1 MPWLITLEC
10 DYIVWPPLEL
20 IAIYVNLLFFRI
32 RQYQYNRLQ
41 HFLVIFSIT
50 LRSERYSGY
59 RHVCGIDM
67 ITSLFNSR
75 SFTLSREDGYQ
86 SRYPVIERGRF

>member
-1 MPWLITLEC
+1 MPWPIALEC

-50 LRSERYSGY
+50 LRSEQYSGY

-67 ITSLFNSR
+67 ISLRITHRYSTSGPPR
-75 SFTLSREDGYQ
+75 SLETMATKADTQ
-86 SRYPVIERGRF
+86 